1 MASSI
6 DSLILT
12 NLIMDVEYNRKV
24 IPHLMEEYFHSN
36 TDKIIFNEIKD
47 FIEKY
52 NTTPTKEALAI
63 QIQSKKGINAGD
75 FKESIEFINNIDK
88 DYEKQDF
95 NWLVKTTE
103 KFCKDKA
110 VFNGV
115 MDAISII
122 DGEDKKRTQDAIPGI
137 LTDALAVSFDSNIG
151 HDYFADSESR
161 YDKYSEDLKRL
172 PFDIDILNKITRGG
186 LPPKTLTLFLGGTGT
201 GKTNIK
207 CHCATAH
214 IKMGK
219 NVLYI
224 TNEMSEEKIGE
235 RIDANMLNVELDK
248 LESMGREA
256 FTTRLHKLSSKT
268 NGKLIIKEYPMHS
281 AHSGHF
287 KALIEELR
295 IKKNFIPDVV
305 YIDYLG
311 ICASAR
317 YKSSTGINTN
327 TYYGS
332 VAEELRAL
340 GQFYNI
346 PVVSSIQTN
355 RSGSTNSD
363 LGLTDIADSFSI
375 AMAADLVIGIVTNDE
390 LAALNQMLF
399 VILKNRHNDVNYYKK
414 FLLGVD
420 RAKMRLY
427 NLDDSVSRVPDIQ
440 PITSQVKQSDKKRDF
455 SGFDI

>member
-75 FKESIEFINNIDK
+75 FKDSIEFINNIDK

-137 LTDALAVSFDSNIG
+137 LTYALAVSFDSNIG

-161 YDKYSEDLKRL
+161 
-172 PFDIDILNKITRGG
+172 
-186 LPPKTLTLFLGGTGT
+186 
-201 GKTNIK
+201 
-207 CHCATAH
+207 
-214 IKMGK
+214 
-219 NVLYI
+219 
-224 TNEMSEEKIGE
+224 
-235 RIDANMLNVELDK
+235 
-248 LESMGREA
+248 
-256 FTTRLHKLSSKT
+256 
-268 NGKLIIKEYPMHS
+268 
-281 AHSGHF
+281 
-287 KALIEELR
+287 
-295 IKKNFIPDVV
+295 
-305 YIDYLG
+305 
-311 ICASAR
+311 
-317 YKSSTGINTN
+317 
-327 TYYGS
+327 
-332 VAEELRAL
+332 
-340 GQFYNI
+340 
-346 PVVSSIQTN
+346 
-355 RSGSTNSD
+355 
-363 LGLTDIADSFSI
+363 
-375 AMAADLVIGIVTNDE
+375 
-390 LAALNQMLF
+390 
-399 VILKNRHNDVNYYKK
+399 
-414 FLLGVD
+414 
-420 RAKMRLY
+420 
-427 NLDDSVSRVPDIQ
+427 
-440 PITSQVKQSDKKRDF
+440 
-455 SGFDI
+455 